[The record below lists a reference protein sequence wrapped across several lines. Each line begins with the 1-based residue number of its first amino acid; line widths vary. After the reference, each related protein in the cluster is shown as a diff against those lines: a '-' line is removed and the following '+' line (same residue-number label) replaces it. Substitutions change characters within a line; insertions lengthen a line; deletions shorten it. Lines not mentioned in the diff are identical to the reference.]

1 MTRLF
6 KNCLRLSAVGALL
19 AIAWPGTPVS
29 MTQVS
34 ENSRDRLAPQ
44 GREARLREALKT
56 LLHAGP
62 VAMSESADRTADAI
76 LRASLVYDIPVSY
89 QLAMIHQESRF
100 DLNAHSQAGAVGL
113 TQVLPATARAMDDIG
128 IAPARVEKLADPEAS
143 VLFGAAYL
151 ARLKRQYHSWD
162 RVFTVY
168 NMGGGNYEVH
178 QAAGET
184 SNDYALA
191 VLRSQT
197 RWDNYLAGHGR
208 MPLKDLKEEIAP

>member
-19 AIAWPGTPVS
+19 AFAWPGTPVS
-29 MTQVS
+29 MTQVAAS
-34 ENSRDRLAPQ
+34 SRDRLAPQ
-44 GREARLREALKT
+44 GREGRLREALKT

-62 VAMSESADRTADAI
+62 APMGDSADRTADAI
-76 LRASLVYDIPVSY
+76 LRASAAYDIPVSY
-89 QLAMIHQESRF
+89 LLAMIHQESRF
-100 DLNAHSQAGAVGL
+100 DVGAHSPAGAVGL

-128 IAPARVEKLADPEAS
+128 IAPARVEKLAEPETS

-151 ARLKRQYHSWD
+151 ARLKRQYRAWD

-168 NMGGGNYEVH
+168 NMGPGNYEVH

-191 VLRSQT
+191 VLHSQA
-197 RWDNYLAGHGR
+197 RWENYLAGRGR
-208 MPLKDLKEEIAP
+208 MPLKEEIAP